1 MKAQFKV
8 LAAATMALAAA
19 SGMMPARADL
29 NLNGEVGL
37 PLNPTAQIPNRD
49 GVRVQANYYDSGT
62 LFNTATSQ
70 NSDFTYYGLGAA
82 GSISDKLEIN
92 GAVNRFRVSNSSGLS
107 RTGIAIGA
115 KYLFTR
121 ESDPAGV
128 RIAAGAGY
136 NRALL
141 GNAHVYV
148 VATKYLGTV
157 SGDRAPITGHLGLR
171 YDRFNDI
178 DFVPGPSTKA
188 SIYGG
193 VEIPFT
199 RRGDVTF
206 VGELQSKNN
215 DFGFEKI
222 PYSASVRFR
231 QRGRGLSAS
240 AGIQRQGLTGESGLF
255 LQLGYSFDTGQIT
268 GDDNGNAA
276 SGAVPIR

>member
-1 MKAQFKV
+1 MKAQFKAV
-8 LAAATMALAAA
+8 VAATMALAAA
-19 SGMMPARADL
+19 SGTLPARADL
-29 NLNGEVGL
+29 TYNGEVGL

-49 GVRVQANYYDSGT
+49 GVRVQANYYDEGSIFG
-62 LFNTATSQ
+62 
-70 NSDFTYYGLGAA
+70 SDFTYYGLGAA

-92 GAVNRFRVSNSSGLS
+92 GAVNRFRVSNSGGLN
-107 RTGIAIGA
+107 RTGVAIGA

-128 RIAAGAGY
+128 RLAAGVGY
-136 NRALL
+136 NGALL
-141 GNAHVYV
+141 NNTHVYV
-148 VATKYLGTV
+148 VGTKYLGTV
-157 SGDRAPITGHLGLR
+157 SGDRAPVTGHLGLR
-171 YDRFNDI
+171 YDRFDEDNFAGKSD
-178 DFVPGPSTKA
+178 KA

-199 RRGDVTF
+199 RKGDLAF